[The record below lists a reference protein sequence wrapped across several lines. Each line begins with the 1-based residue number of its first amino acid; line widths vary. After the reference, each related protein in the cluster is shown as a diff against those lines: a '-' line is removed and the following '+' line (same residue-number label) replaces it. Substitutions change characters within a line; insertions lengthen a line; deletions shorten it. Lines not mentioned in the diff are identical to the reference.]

1 MAVHGTF
8 CVCGFAGVKVVQM
21 MKKSGAALMRRK
33 WKGRRK
39 LDGEN

>member
-1 MAVHGTF
+1 MKA
-8 CVCGFAGVKVVQM
+8 AQM

-39 LDGEN
+39 LDGEV